1 MVSVASSRKRTI
13 NITVDPLL
21 ADRAKK
27 LSLNISAIAG
37 EALAAKV
44 RELEQ
49 ARWLEENQEAIKA
62 MNRFVTENGI
72 PRSSKGLRV
81 TRPTAGV

>member
-1 MVSVASSRKRTI
+1 MVSIASSRKRTI
-13 NITVDPLL
+13 NITIDPLL
-21 ADRAKK
+21 VAQAKK
-27 LSLNISAIAG
+27 LALNISAIAG

-49 ARWLEENQEAIKA
+49 ARWHEENQEAIKA
-62 MNRFVTENGI
+62 MNDFVTENGI

-81 TRPTAGV
+81 TK

>member
-1 MVSVASSRKRTI
+1 MRDGHGFCCFVAQTDDKHYGRSA
-13 NITVDPLL
+13 TV
-21 ADRAKK
+21 DRAKK
-27 LSLNISAIAG
+27 LALNISAIAG

-49 ARWLEENQEAIKA
+49 ARWHEENQEAIKA
-62 MNRFVTENGI
+62 TNRFVTENGI

-81 TRPTAGV
+81 TK